1 MQDKDD
7 MNFQDK
13 VDLLIKL
20 NEKIINDEEY
30 IDLTQYDKY
39 FYKVNGDGDTALLKL
54 WLLEKKYIKNYKD
67 QVKQFLTSI
76 NKNMAFLIMQEALNS
91 DNAFNI
97 KRKKNKKKI

>member
-13 VDLLIKL
+13 VNLLIKL

-30 IDLTQYDKY
+30 INLNQYDKY
-39 FYKVNGDGDTALLKL
+39 FYKISGDGDTALLKL

-97 KRKKNKKKI
+97 KKKKKKI